1 MGEKQIRFVKSSD
14 SEIKKMVANIVPES
28 TKRSTKYAVN
38 DFGGEESTGTDF
50 QIARVYFT

>member
-14 SEIKKMVANIVPES
+14 SEIKKMVANIVGI

-38 DFGGEESTGTDF
+38 VFGGEESTGTDF

>member
-38 DFGGEESTGTDF
+38 VFGGEESTGTDY